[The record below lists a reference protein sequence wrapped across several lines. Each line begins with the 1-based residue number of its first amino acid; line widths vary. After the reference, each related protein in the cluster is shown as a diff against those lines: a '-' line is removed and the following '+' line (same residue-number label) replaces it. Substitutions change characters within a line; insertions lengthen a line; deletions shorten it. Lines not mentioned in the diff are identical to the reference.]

1 MELTQS
7 LSSHIA
13 GSSGTPGSPLRLE
26 SLSKTFRSKDGG
38 VTRAISDLSLDVGA
52 GEVLSIV
59 GPSGC
64 GKSTLLMIAAGL
76 ERSTSG
82 RVVLGDTELT
92 GPDPGLGI
100 AFQRDCLLEWRN
112 VIDNVLVQAELRGW
126 PKAKYRERA
135 SELLDLVGLHGAE
148 HLRYPRELSGGMRQ
162 RVALCRALVHE
173 PSVLLLDE
181 PFGAL
186 DALTRERL
194 NMDVSNLCSKWETT
208 VLFVT
213 HDIGEAVYMGDRVAV
228 MAAKPGRLVEVMDVP
243 LPRPR
248 DLAIKTSSEFSQ
260 TVGRARNV
268 LVETG
273 AYEQ

>member
-1 MELTQS
+1 MRAPHQ
-7 LSSHIA
+7 LSSNMADPHGA
-13 GSSGTPGSPLRLE
+13 QGSPLRLRA
-26 SLSKTFRSKDGG
+26 LSKTFHSQGGG
-38 VTRAISDLSLDVGA
+38 VKHALSELSLDVGA
-52 GEVLSIV
+52 GEFVSIL

-76 ERSTSG
+76 EQPTSG
-82 RVVLGDTELT
+82 AVLLGDTELA

-112 VIDNVLVQAELRGW
+112 VIDNVLLQVELRGW

-135 SELLDLVGLHGAE
+135 SELLDLVGLRREE
-148 HLRYPRELSGGMRQ
+148 HQRYPRELSGGMRQ

-194 NMDVSNLCSKWETT
+194 NLDVSNLCSNWKTT

-213 HDIGEAVYMGDRVAV
+213 HDIAEAVYMGDRVAV
-228 MAAKPGRLVEVMDVP
+228 MAANPGRLVEVMEVP

-248 DLAIKTSSEFSQ
+248 GLAMKASGGFNE
-260 TVGRARNV
+260 TVGRARQV
-268 LVETG
+268 LVDIG
-273 AYEQ
+273 AYDR